1 MHSVILLTSS
11 PVGLSYWPP
20 PSYDSEGFYVM
31 AMRTIFL
38 IDGFNLYH
46 SIVDIA
52 WYCNGLNVKWL
63 NIHSLCKSYL
73 HLIGKDAII
82 ESIYYFS
89 ALAYHLNDPDI
100 ISRHE
105 TYIKC
110 LRETG
115 VKDEL
120 GRFKPKTIRC
130 SHGGKIIKHEEKET
144 DVAIASKMLEVLSK
158 NECDSVVLVTG
169 DTDLAPAVKTA
180 KHLFPDKY
188 IIFAFPYRRKN
199 EELAQI
205 TPGSFKIYSRNYIQH
220 QFPDPFPL
228 SDGTMVPKPSS
239 W

>member
-1 MHSVILLTSS
+1 
-11 PVGLSYWPP
+11 
-20 PSYDSEGFYVM
+20 M
-31 AMRTIFL
+31 AIRTIFL

-52 WYCNGLNVKWL
+52 RYCNGLNVRWL
-63 NIHSLCKSYL
+63 NIFSLCKAYL
-73 HLIGKDAII
+73 YLIGKDATI

-89 ALAYHLNDPDI
+89 ALAYHLNDPDV

-115 VKDEL
+115 VKEQL
-120 GRFKPKTIRC
+120 SRFKPKTIRC
-130 SHGGKIIKHEEKET
+130 SHGGKIIRHEEKET
-144 DVAIASKMLEVLSK
+144 DVAIASKMFEILVK
-158 NECDSVVLVTG
+158 DECDSVVLVTG
-169 DTDLAPAVKTA
+169 DTDLTPAVKTA
-180 KHLFPDKY
+180 KHLFPDKH

-205 TPGSFKIYSRNYIQH
+205 APGSFRIHSHTYIKH
-220 QFPDPFPL
+220 QFPDPFTL
-228 SDGTMVPKPSS
+228 SDKTIIPKPSS

>member
-1 MHSVILLTSS
+1 MN
-11 PVGLSYWPP
+11 
-20 PSYDSEGFYVM
+20 
-31 AMRTIFL
+31 RTTFL

-52 WYCNGLNVKWL
+52 RYCNGLNVRWL
-63 NIHSLCKSYL
+63 NIFSLCKSYL
-73 HLIGKDAII
+73 YLIGKDATI

-89 ALAYHLNDPDI
+89 ALAYHLNDPDV

-115 VKDEL
+115 IEERL

-130 SHGGKIIKHEEKET
+130 SHGGKITRHEEKET
-144 DVAIASKMLEVLSK
+144 DVAIASKMFEVLCK
-158 NECDSVVLVTG
+158 DRCDSVVLVTG

-180 KHLFPDKY
+180 KYLFPNKH

-199 EELAQI
+199 DELAQMA
-205 TPGSFKIYSRNYIQH
+205 PSSFKIHSRNYIQH
-220 QFPDPFPL
+220 QFPDPFTL
-228 SDGTMVPKPSS
+228 SDGTIIPKPSS

>member
-1 MHSVILLTSS
+1 MNI
-11 PVGLSYWPP
+11 
-20 PSYDSEGFYVM
+20 
-31 AMRTIFL
+31 RTVFL

-52 WYCNGLNVKWL
+52 KYHDGLNVRWL
-63 NIHSLCKSYL
+63 NIFSMCKSYL
-73 HLIGKDAII
+73 HLIGKEATI

-100 ISRHE
+100 ITRHE

-115 VKDEL
+115 IIDKL
-120 GRFKPKTIRC
+120 GRFKPKIIRC
-130 SHGGKIIKHEEKET
+130 SHGGKITRYEEKET
-144 DVAIASKMLEVLSK
+144 DVAIASKMFEVFSK
-158 NECDSVVLVTG
+158 DECDCAVLITG

-180 KHLFPDKY
+180 KHLFPNKY

-199 EELAQI
+199 DELADMA
-205 TPGSFKIYSRNYIQH
+205 PGSFKIHRNSYVKH
-220 QFPDPFPL
+220 QFADPFPL
-228 SDGTMVPKPSS
+228 SDRTVISKPSS